1 MKEVKITKIKE
12 VLSNFDNCIKNKKPF
27 SLIRFGDG
35 GLKYID
41 AIYKNDR
48 KFLKEI
54 ITKEGIPDNKVINIL
69 NLWGFF
75 ARNANYIDSP
85 YIYYSGKFWER
96 CKKKNKPISST
107 TDKKMKK
114 WKELYDIAE
123 IYNNSYCNPE
133 INYLVCLR
141 IGRNKNLLDI
151 MKNRKIGFITAVPEI
166 HDNLKMFNIDVF
178 NIVKHYEDH
187 YKNSYKNIIKII
199 EENATKY
206 DFWLVAAGELGRI
219 YTGTIKFNSGRA
231 FDIGFMAEYW
241 AFGNIH
247 SRLSYFIK
255 PNPNNNL
262 EFIFTD
268 EGSKYKNN
276 I

>member
-123 IYNNSYCNPE
+123 IYNN
-133 INYLVCLR
+133 
-141 IGRNKNLLDI
+141 
-151 MKNRKIGFITAVPEI
+151 
-166 HDNLKMFNIDVF
+166 
-178 NIVKHYEDH
+178 
-187 YKNSYKNIIKII
+187 
-199 EENATKY
+199 
-206 DFWLVAAGELGRI
+206 
-219 YTGTIKFNSGRA
+219 
-231 FDIGFMAEYW
+231 
-241 AFGNIH
+241 
-247 SRLSYFIK
+247 
-255 PNPNNNL
+255 
-262 EFIFTD
+262 
-268 EGSKYKNN
+268 
-276 I
+276 